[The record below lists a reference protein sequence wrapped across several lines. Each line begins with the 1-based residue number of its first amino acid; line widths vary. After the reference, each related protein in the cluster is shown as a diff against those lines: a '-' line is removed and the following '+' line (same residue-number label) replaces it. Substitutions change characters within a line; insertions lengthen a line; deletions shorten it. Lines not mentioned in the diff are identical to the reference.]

1 MFRIDGLRL
10 LLAAFFVSL
19 GLNLPPV
26 VAEPLQVHV
35 ALVVGDTESAAA
47 IEAVQTLRADPH
59 LKGFAFHVVTPRAL
73 AKGATESL
81 ALARVVFVQT
91 VGRNLSM
98 TVAPF
103 VPDIVARGGVVY
115 AVGPSWDDDMAR
127 AGFSRDEVLSYFM
140 RAGGPQNMANMARL
154 ALKQRFGLDLAV
166 APPRDLPE
174 IGGLDLASG
183 DIVADFDALRA
194 RMPADKRDRPW
205 IGLAFYRSNAL
216 SGQLATVRA
225 LAAALDARGYNAAP
239 FFGFPNEPTLEKF
252 AFDRAGRPVFAAIG
266 ALSLKISNNPGT
278 LGPLLDRIDAPVV
291 NLITLNSQSE
301 AQWLASPQGLDTVE
315 RAWQVGNA
323 EYGGLTAPTVVAAK
337 EVWRDPETGL
347 EGVREKPIAERFL
360 RAADRLA
367 ALARLRALPN
377 ADKRIALLYYN
388 YPPGKAT
395 IGASYL
401 NVLPQSLLAL
411 AGHLRDNGFRIDDL
425 PEAEKLIELIRD
437 GGGNIAR
444 WSPGSLDAL
453 VRAGV
458 KSGFVQL
465 LPVETYEKWLEQEA
479 PKTLRDAMNAKWG
492 EPQNSKVMVWRDP
505 EGRAFFVFPAFRF
518 GNLLLAPQPSRGWEQ
533 NVESLYHDVTLP
545 PHHQYLA
552 FYLWLR
558 RAFQADAMIHL
569 GTHATHEWLSGKEV
583 GLSGGDPGE
592 IVVGATPQ
600 FYPYI
605 VDDVGEAIQAKRRG
619 MATIVSHMIPPLD
632 KAGVAPQLK
641 EITQLLSDHRVAQEK
656 SPLVA
661 AGLLDRIED
670 RARALGL
677 LKDLG
682 VVSLRAQKDS
692 VEKLDDHIREIS
704 ERATPFGLHT
714 FGRAPDEAAMRKSA
728 EAIAAPLQDSE
739 TISRL
744 IAAMRQSA
752 KDELDHLVRGLSGRH
767 VPAGPGNDP
776 ARTPESLPTGRNLY
790 GFDPTRLPTPAA
802 WAIGEKLASDL
813 VRDFHARKSAW
824 PDKYVFNLWGVESS
838 RHEGVME
845 AQIMTLLGVRPQWD
859 ARGKI
864 KGLEPIPRAV
874 LGRPRVDVAVIPSG
888 LYRDMFPVAMKWL
901 DEAVTLS
908 RVQDEADNA
917 IRRHF
922 ETTRAELL
930 AQGIGSERAEK
941 LAGVRLFSV
950 PSGAYGA
957 NLDKAIPLSNTYGE
971 GKEADAKLS
980 DLYFLRMHHAFGQG
994 LWGDSVADRPDLGVD
1009 LLKGAL
1015 RGAQGV
1021 IHSRS
1026 SKIYGALD
1034 GDDFYQY
1041 LGGTALAA
1049 RAVNG
1054 ATPEVLVTDMADPK
1068 AARTETL
1075 EHYLGREMRARYLNP
1090 KWIEAMMKEGYAGAA
1105 FVTRMVENLY
1115 GWQVTT
1121 PEAVGDEK
1129 WQEIYETWV
1138 KDRNKLDI
1146 AQKFRDAKN
1155 LPAYQA
1161 LVDRMLVAVN
1171 KGFWRASVETVAD
1184 LDRLNR
1190 ALIAEAG
1197 AACDKNTCSS
1207 PEITALAEQ
1216 RDRKAAEPKEAAPSA
1231 TQIAANVAR
1240 AAAEAPAPNAPTAAA
1255 KGEISGYLMEEKT
1268 GAGEGQTPPETPL
1281 AGWILLIAALGG
1293 GVRRIVGALF

>member
-1 MFRIDGLRL
+1 MCRIDRLRL

-19 GLNLPPV
+19 GLSFAA
-26 VAEPLQVHV
+26 VAETVSLEHV
-35 ALVVGDTESAAA
+35 ALVVGDAESAAA
-47 IEAVQTLRADPH
+47 IEAVQILRADPQ
-59 LKGFAFHVVTPRAL
+59 LRGFAFHVLTPRAF
-73 AKGATESL
+73 AKGAPESL
-81 ALARVVFVQT
+81 ALARIAFVQT
-91 VGRNLSM
+91 VGRNLSLM
-98 TVAPF
+98 AAPF
-103 VPDIVARGGVVY
+103 VADIVARGGVVY

-127 AGFSRDEVLSYFM
+127 AGFARDEILSHFM
-140 RAGGPQNMANMARL
+140 RAGGPENIVNMARL

-183 DIVADFDALRA
+183 AIVEDFDALRA
-194 RMPADKRDRPW
+194 RAPADKRERPW

-216 SGQLATVRA
+216 SGQLETVRA
-225 LAAALDARGYNAAP
+225 LASALDKRGYNVAP

-252 AFDRAGRPVFAAIG
+252 AFDRDGRPVLAAIG
-266 ALSLKISNNPGT
+266 ALSLKISNNPAT
-278 LGPLLDRIDAPVV
+278 LGPLLARIDAPLV
-291 NLITLNSQSE
+291 NLITLNGQSE
-301 AQWLASPQGLDTVE
+301 AQWQASSQGLDTVE
-315 RAWQVGNA
+315 RSWQVGNA
-323 EYGGLTAPTVVAAK
+323 EYGGLIAPTVVAGK

-347 EGVREKPIAERFL
+347 DGVREKPIAERVA

-367 ALARLRALPN
+367 ALARLRVLPN
-377 ADKRIALLYYN
+377 GDKRIALLYYN
-388 YPPGKAT
+388 YPPGKAA

-401 NVLPQSLLAL
+401 NVLPQSLVGIAR
-411 AGHLRDNGFRIDDL
+411 HLQANGFAVETF
-425 PEAEKLIELIRD
+425 PEAEKLVELIRD
-437 GGGNIAR
+437 GGGNLAG

-453 VRAGV
+453 VRAGRD
-458 KSGFVQL
+458 SGFIKL

-479 PKTLRDAMNAKWG
+479 PKNLRDAINAKWG
-492 EPQNSKVMVWRDP
+492 EPAQSKVMVWRD
-505 EGRAFFVFPAFRF
+505 ERGRASFVFPVFRF

-533 NVESLYHDVTLP
+533 NIESLYHDVTLP

-558 RAFQADAMIHL
+558 HEFQADAMIHL

-632 KAGVAPQLK
+632 RAGVNPQLK
-641 EITQLLSDHRVAQEK
+641 EITQLLSDYRVAADK

-661 AGLLDRIED
+661 GSLVDRIEEK
-670 RARALGL
+670 ARAQGL

-682 VVSLRAQKDS
+682 LESLRANNA

-714 FGRAPDEAAMRKSA
+714 FGRAPDETAMRKSA
-728 EAIAAPLQDSE
+728 ATIAAPAQDAE
-739 TISRL
+739 AIGRL
-744 IAAMRQSA
+744 VSAMQQSA
-752 KDELDHLVRGLSGRH
+752 HDELENLTRGLSGRP

-776 ARTPESLPTGRNLY
+776 MRTPESLPTGRNLY

-802 WAIGEKLASDL
+802 WAIGEKLATEL
-813 VRDFHARKSAW
+813 VHDFHARKGAW

-864 KGLEPIPRAV
+864 KGLEAIPRAA
-874 LGRPRVDVAVIPSG
+874 LGRPRVDVAIIPSG
-888 LYRDMFPVAMKWL
+888 LYRDMFPAAMTWL
-901 DEAVTLS
+901 DQAVTLA
-908 RVQDEADNA
+908 RAQIEADNSV
-917 IRRHF
+917 RRHF
-922 ETTRAELL
+922 FDMRAALL
-930 AQGIGSERAEK
+930 EKGLTPERAEQ
-941 LAGVRLFSV
+941 LAGLRLFSV
-950 PSGAYGA
+950 PSGAYGT
-957 NLDKAIPLSNTYGE
+957 NLDKAIPLSNTYGK
-971 GKEADAKLS
+971 GREADKKLS

-994 LWGDSVADRPDLGVD
+994 LWGDSVDDRPDLGVD

-1026 SKIYGALD
+1026 SNVYGALD

-1054 ATPEVLVTDMADPK
+1054 ATPEVLVTDMANPK
-1068 AARTETL
+1068 AARTEPL
-1075 EHYLGREMRARYLNP
+1075 ERYLGREMRARYLNP

-1115 GWQVTT
+1115 GWQVAT

-1129 WQEIYETWV
+1129 WREIYETWV

-1146 AQKFRDAKN
+1146 VQKFREAKN
-1155 LPAYQA
+1155 LLAYQA
-1161 LVDRMLVAVN
+1161 LVDRMRVAVN
-1171 KGFWRASVETVAD
+1171 KGYWKASAETVAE
-1184 LDRLNR
+1184 LDRVNR
-1190 ALIAEAG
+1190 AIIAEAG
-1197 AACDKNTCSS
+1197 VACDRNTCSL
-1207 PEITALAEQ
+1207 PDITALAERQ
-1216 RDRKAAEPKEAAPSA
+1216 DRKAAELKESAPAPSA
-1231 TQIAANVAR
+1231 ARIAANVGQAPR
-1240 AAAEAPAPNAPTAAA
+1240 EAAKAPAVAA
-1255 KGEISGYLMEEKT
+1255 KDEVSGFLMEES
-1268 GAGEGQTPPETPL
+1268 AGGGESQTPPETPL
-1281 AGWILLIAALGG
+1281 TGWILLFAALGG
-1293 GVRRIVGALF
+1293 GLRKLLNAHP